1 MSPPSHRFGFQAI
14 ILGLL
19 LAMAS
24 CASVVAAAEL
34 PTRIAFPSGMNGQ
47 IVVTM
52 DKANIAKANG
62 LNAQFLPF
70 QYGPPMMEALAAGSL
85 DIVVTSMMPVASY
98 ASKIPGDIKVVA
110 IVNTSSHALMVEKDS
125 DITGPAALAGKKIGV
140 SFGSDSHLDTL
151 IWLRESGLTGKMS
164 LINVQPGDLAT
175 SLSNKSVDAIVIRQP
190 QVLRLQQQSG
200 AKIIKSWS
208 LDYISIAKVKFIT
221 EHPEELKKYLSALR
235 DSAFFMVKNPQQSA
249 AWFADYLRTDPA
261 IIEEVAKEDPR
272 HSVTDIAQIDLS
284 VKSADRQMIET
295 KLREA
300 YAEKLIRERVDPELL
315 LP

>member
-1 MSPPSHRFGFQAI
+1 MSPPSRRSGFQSI
-14 ILGLL
+14 MLGLL
-19 LAMAS
+19 LSMAS
-24 CASVVAAAEL
+24 SASVVAAAEL

-62 LNAQFLPF
+62 LYAQFLPF

-110 IVNTSSHALMVEKDS
+110 IVNTSSHALMVAKDS
-125 DITGPAALAGKKIGV
+125 DVNGPASLTGKKVGV

-151 IWLRESGLTGKMS
+151 IWLRENGLTGKVS
-164 LINVQPGDLAT
+164 LINIQPGDLAT

-190 QVLRLQQQSG
+190 QVLRLQQQSE

-208 LDYISIAKVKFIT
+208 LDYISIAKVKFIK
-221 EHPEELKKYLSALR
+221 EHPEEMRKYLSALR
-235 DSAFFMVKNPQQSA
+235 DSAFFMVKNPEQSA
-249 AWFADYLRTDPA
+249 SWFADYLRTDRA
-261 IIEEVAKEDPR
+261 IIEEAAKEDPR
-272 HSVTDIAQIDLS
+272 HLVTDISQIDLS
-284 VKSADRQMIET
+284 VKSIDRQMIEI

-300 YAEKLIRERVDPELL
+300 YEEKLIRERVDPDLL
-315 LP
+315 MP